1 MSETETTAAVTD
13 RLHRIAEAMD
23 AADHPTL
30 TELFGHAR
38 LVDGRSGTV
47 LAHGGDAAVAHFGR
61 LVKVHPDGTWRTKH
75 VTTNAIVELDEDG
88 ASCRSVYT
96 VFQQTPDLPLQ
107 AIIVGRYHDRFETID
122 GRWEL
127 TERRYFADLVGDLGD
142 HLLIELRGG
151 R

>member
-1 MSETETTAAVTD
+1 MVVVTD
-13 RLHRIAEAMD
+13 GSPVVVVGALV
-23 AADHPTL
+23 
-30 TELFGHAR
+30 
-38 LVDGRSGTV
+38 VDGESDAV
-47 LAHGGDAAVAHFGR
+47 LAEGGDAAVAHFRR

-75 VTTNAIVELDEDG
+75 VTTNAIVELDGTEET
-88 ASCRSVYT
+88 AACRSVYT